1 MADLSIIIVSYNVT
15 YFLEQC
21 LQSVV
26 KASTQLDCEIFVV
39 DNNSVDGSVAM
50 VRDKFPGVK
59 LIVNRENV
67 GFSKAN
73 NQAIE
78 ASNGRYVLLLNPDT
92 LVEEDTFDKTV
103 SFMDSHPE
111 AGGLGVKM
119 IDGKGRFLPESKRG
133 LPTPAAA
140 FYKIFGLSALFPKS
154 KTFGRYHLGYLS
166 KDETH
171 EIDVL
176 SGAYMMMRKE
186 ALEKVGYLDEE
197 FFMYGEDIDL
207 SYRITKGGYKN
218 YYFHDARI
226 IHYKGESTKKSS
238 VNYVF
243 VFYRAMVIFARKHF
257 SQRNAKT
264 FGFFINLAI
273 YLRASIAILQRF
285 ISRIIL
291 YLIDFGAVF
300 FGLFLLKNWYERLS
314 GISYP
319 TELISIAFAF
329 YTLIWI
335 ISSFLNGGYDRPFS
349 IYKNLRGVAIGSL
362 FILAIYALLP
372 ETVRFSRALIL
383 FGSAYAAIYFALS
396 RLLLNRFST
405 SEIQTVDEK
414 VGIIAGD
421 KEFQRIEKLLLDAG
435 KRRLRPLKISPTRDV
450 SDEAAHADKLKEIVS
465 IYNLKTVVF
474 SGSDVSSQRII
485 GLMSNIDTEHLH
497 FKIAPPESAFIIGSN
512 SIERGGDV
520 FLMDLNAINT
530 ISNRRRKRAIDITLA
545 IFFLLFSPILIW
557 WVEEKAGF
565 IKNSFDVI
573 RGRKSWVGY
582 KELAID
588 QSDLPKIKK
597 GVLTPLD
604 RMGSLKSP
612 EETAKKLNVVYARE
626 YGLRKDLIIIAS
638 AFRRLGN

>member
-26 KASTQLDCEIFVV
+26 KASTKLDCEIFVV
-39 DNNSVDGSVAM
+39 DNDSVDGSVAM
-50 VRDKFPGVK
+50 VRDKFPEVK

-78 ASNGRYVLLLNPDT
+78 VSTGRYVLLLNPDT

-103 SFMDSHPE
+103 RFMDGHPD

-119 IDGKGRFLPESKRG
+119 IDGQGRFLPESKRG
-133 LPTPAAA
+133 LPTPSVA

-171 EIDVL
+171 EVDVL

-186 ALEKVGYLDEE
+186 ALDKVGLLDEE

-207 SYRITKGGYKN
+207 SYRITQGGYKN
-218 YYFHDARI
+218 YYYHGTRI

-285 ISRIIL
+285 ISKIL
-291 YLIDFGAVF
+291 IYVADFAA
-300 FGLFLLKNWYERLS
+300 LFLGMVLLKNWYVQLS
-314 GISYP
+314 GIVYP
-319 TELISIAFAF
+319 TELISVAFTF

-335 ISSFLNGGYDRPFS
+335 ISSLLNGGYDRPFS
-349 IYKNLRGVAIGSL
+349 IYKNLRGVAIGSI

-372 ETVRFSRALIL
+372 ETARFSRALIL
-383 FGSAYAAIYFALS
+383 LGSAYAAIYFALS
-396 RLLLNRFST
+396 RLLLDRFSST
-405 SEIQTVDEK
+405 EIQTVDEK
-414 VGIIAGD
+414 IGIVASD

-474 SGSDVSSQRII
+474 SGSDVSAQRII
-485 GLMSNIDTEHLH
+485 GLMSNIDSEHLH

-512 SIERGGDV
+512 SIERGGDA

-530 ISNRRRKRAIDITLA
+530 ISNKRRKRTIDVMLA
-545 IFFLLFSPILIW
+545 LIFILLSPLLIW
-557 WVEEKAGF
+557 WMEEKAGF
-565 IKNSFDVI
+565 IRNCFDVI
-573 RGRKSWVGY
+573 RGKKSWVGY
-582 KELAID
+582 REVSVA

-638 AFRRLGN
+638 GFRRLGN